1 MGRTTLEETEE
12 QRYISVEGVEFH
24 CELDKQYRCKVCAF
38 AVPLPLLRA
47 HARRH
52 PLDSAKSQNPVERS
66 QNECEDS
73 QQVRKR
79 PAKLSVGCCLRKVRK
94 ASVYCA
100 RLQALLER
108 SSYLAYHHS
117 FRRWYQFSF
126 NEE

>member
-1 MGRTTLEETEE
+1 MEED
-12 QRYISVEGVEFH
+12 RYISVEGVEFH

-38 AVPLPLLRA
+38 AVPFPLLRA

-52 PLDSAKSQNPVERS
+52 PFDTVKPINPVERS
-66 QNECEDS
+66 QNEGEDKQS
-73 QQVRKR
+73 VRKR
-79 PAKLSVGCCLRKVRK
+79 PAELSVQCCLRKVRK
-94 ASVYCA
+94 ASVCCA
-100 RLQALLER
+100 RLQALLQR